1 MVYLVLKPNTLVVK
15 GINTSELHIIHSS
28 PPKSCSSYNFWV
40 LEVYIRQ
47 QSLPIYHAW
56 HSVILSQYFRHTLV
70 IQRYT
75 CIQSSLFCPL
85 AFFSFR
91 FCSLYQHFTIL
102 YNHLTTIEMWW
113 CNPTTG
119 ITHMNNSNCRQLYF
133 SVFRIDAIIPGVENL
148 IFITIHS
155 LSLYLCWT

>member
-40 LEVYIRQ
+40 FEVYIKQ

-85 AFFSFR
+85 AFFLFVFVHYINILQFYIIIWQPLKCDGVILPQASHIWITLTVGNCIFQ
-91 FCSLYQHFTIL
+91 CS
-102 YNHLTTIEMWW
+102 E
-113 CNPTTG
+113 
-119 ITHMNNSNCRQLYF
+119 
-133 SVFRIDAIIPGVENL
+133 
-148 IFITIHS
+148 
-155 LSLYLCWT
+155 